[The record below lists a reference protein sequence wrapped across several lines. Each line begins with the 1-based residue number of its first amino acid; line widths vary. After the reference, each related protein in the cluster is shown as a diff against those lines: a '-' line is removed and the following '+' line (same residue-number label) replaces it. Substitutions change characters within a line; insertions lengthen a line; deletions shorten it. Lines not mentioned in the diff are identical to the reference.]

1 MKKLSALILGLGL
14 LAGSTVNTF
23 AGDFNASGSGTGANL
38 TPVGETDKMSGEV
51 LGQVEGGV
59 VYSIDVEWGDMIFKW
74 DGEWNP
80 ETHKYGKKDG
90 TDASWVENVEKNK
103 TDDNTNLSS
112 GTVRMTNHSNRAVGC
127 TISYEKSTIAG
138 DFDVHQRNLN
148 SAENV
153 EVAKVTE
160 GSTAADLK
168 YADYKG
174 KKIADQFNLKLTEEP
189 TKDFLANQKTTRENT
204 KLGYVTLSLADS
216 DARNN

>member
-23 AGDFNASGSGTGANL
+23 AGNFNASGSGTGANL
-38 TPVGETDKMSGEV
+38 TPVEETDKMSDKV

-74 DGEWNP
+74 DGKWNP
-80 ETHKYGKKDG
+80 ATHKYEKEDG
-90 TDASWVENVEKNK
+90 PASWVETTEKNE
-103 TDDNTNLSS
+103 DNTNLSS

-127 TISYEKSTIAG
+127 TISYEKSTIEG
-138 DFDVHQRNLN
+138 GFGISQRNLK

-153 EVAKVTE
+153 AVAAVTE

-174 KKIADQFNLKLTEEP
+174 KGIADQFNLQLTQEPTEEL
-189 TKDFLANQKTTRENT
+189 LANQKTTRENT
-204 KLGYVTLSLADS
+204 QLGYVTLSLADS
-216 DARNN
+216 DSRNN

>member
-23 AGDFNASGSGTGANL
+23 AVEGSGSKDFDN
-38 TPVGETDKMSGEV
+38 VGSAYFEDGDSQLQV
-51 LGQVEGGV
+51 VGQVEGGI

-74 DGEWNP
+74 DGKWNP
-80 ETHKYGKKDG
+80 ATHKYEKENG
-90 TDASWVENVEKNK
+90 TASWVENVEKNK

-127 TISYEKSTIAG
+127 TISYEKSTIEG
-138 DFDVHQRNLN
+138 GFGISQRNLK

-153 EVAKVTE
+153 AVAAVTE

-174 KKIADQFNLKLTEEP
+174 KGIADQFNLQLTQEPTEE
-189 TKDFLANQKTTRENT
+189 FLANQKTTRENT
-204 KLGYVTLSLADS
+204 QLGYVTLSLADS
-216 DARNN
+216 DSRNN